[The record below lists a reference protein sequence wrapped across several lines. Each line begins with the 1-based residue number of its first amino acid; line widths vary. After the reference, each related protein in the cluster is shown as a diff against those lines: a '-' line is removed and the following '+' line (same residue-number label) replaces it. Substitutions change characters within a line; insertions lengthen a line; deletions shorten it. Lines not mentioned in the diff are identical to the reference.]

1 MATDR
6 YEGMDSDEAG
16 SLRVRNIKGGLQ
28 A

>member
-6 YEGMDSDEAG
+6 YEGMDSDEVG
-16 SLRVRNIKGGLQ
+16 GLPVCNIKGGLQ